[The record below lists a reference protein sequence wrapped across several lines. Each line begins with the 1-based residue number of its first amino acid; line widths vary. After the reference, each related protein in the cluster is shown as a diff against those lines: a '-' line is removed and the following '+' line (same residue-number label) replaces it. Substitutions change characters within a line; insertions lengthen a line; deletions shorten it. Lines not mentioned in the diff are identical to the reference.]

1 MSVEDRQKKMRYI
14 LSINGI
20 KGASYWFGMF
30 LADYILFLLP
40 TLLFVIFILI
50 IQLSGFEQAL
60 PKFLCITLGFGLG
73 IVPLT
78 YFISSFFDNQDSAI
92 KFNIRIQLIFG
103 VIVPELV
110 IGILAAV
117 QSSSFIVEITLTFFY
132 VVNPMFTFYIANYEL
147 ILNYMISLYI
157 DIKPVVIPLAFGL
170 NASFSISLACFVIQF
185 ILYMGLVIMMD

>member
-1 MSVEDRQKKMRYI
+1 M
-14 LSINGI
+14 
-20 KGASYWFGMF
+20 
-30 LADYILFLLP
+30 
-40 TLLFVIFILI
+40 
-50 IQLSGFEQAL
+50 
-60 PKFLCITLGFGLG
+60 
-73 IVPLT
+73 T

-103 VIVPELV
+103 IIVPELV
-110 IGILAAV
+110 LGILAAV